1 VVHHSQEDQEEELA
15 FLWERSRLF
24 KQIYS
29 SRPKPHESRMNL
41 NDNIRSFRSV
51 AFTALFL
58 ASTVVGWHPLLST
71 LRLAV
76 RSDEN
81 THILLILPIS
91 FAFICAE
98 WQSVRVFEASK
109 TGYGLV
115 VLCAAGLL
123 ATLSRLHSAWMTA
136 DLRLSIEMLALVS
149 GWIGSFALCFGAR
162 VCRALLFPLGFLFCM
177 VPLPAFALDGIVS
190 YLQQGSVVAARS
202 LFAVT
207 GIPVVQNG
215 FLLTIPGLTI
225 EVAKECSSIR
235 SSLLLF
241 ITTPVLAQFL
251 LRSPTK
257 KAFVVALAVPLSVA
271 KNGLRIFIIAL
282 LGTRVNPG
290 FLTGKLHQQGGIV
303 FFVVALLAIFLA
315 VRVLEFGEKRASKT
329 STKCLSVEAV
339 RPSPAFAIK

>member
-1 VVHHSQEDQEEELA
+1 
-15 FLWERSRLF
+15 
-24 KQIYS
+24 
-29 SRPKPHESRMNL
+29 MNL
-41 NDNIRSFRSV
+41 NHNIRSLRSV
-51 AFTALFL
+51 AFTLVRLYGCRLAL
-58 ASTVVGWHPLLST
+58 LLST

-81 THILLILPIS
+81 THILLISIS
-91 FAFICAE
+91 LAFICAE
-98 WQSVRVFEASK
+98 WKSVRVFEASK

-123 ATLSRLHSAWMTA
+123 AALSRLHNTWITA

-149 GWIGSFALCFGAR
+149 GWIGSFALCFGTR

-235 SSLLLF
+235 SSLLLL
-241 ITTPVLAQFL
+241 ITTPVLAQLL
-251 LRSPTK
+251 LRSPTEK
-257 KAFVVALAVPLSVA
+257 GRCRTRGAAFGRQERLADFHHRLA
-271 KNGLRIFIIAL
+271 G
-282 LGTRVNPG
+282 NPG
-290 FLTGKLHQQGGIV
+290 QPGFSDGK
-303 FFVVALLAIFLA
+303 A
-315 VRVLEFGEKRASKT
+315 
-329 STKCLSVEAV
+329 
-339 RPSPAFAIK
+339 SPARWNRFLRRCAVSDISGGASS

>member
-1 VVHHSQEDQEEELA
+1 VEGQAHSTIC
-15 FLWERSRLF
+15 W
-24 KQIYS
+24 
-29 SRPKPHESRMNL
+29 SRPKSHEYRMNL
-41 NDNIRSFRSV
+41 NHNIRSLRCV

-58 ASTVVGWHPLLST
+58 ASMVVGWHPLLST
-71 LRLAV
+71 LTLAL

-81 THILLILPIS
+81 THILLIFPIS
-91 FAFICAE
+91 LAFICAE
-98 WQSVRVFEASK
+98 WKSIRVFAASK

-123 ATLSRLHSAWMTA
+123 AALSRLHNTWMTA

-149 GWIGSFALCFGAR
+149 GWIGSFALCFGPR

-177 VPLPAFALDGIVS
+177 VPLPAFALDGIVR

-207 GIPVVQNG
+207 GVPVVQNG

-235 SSLLLF
+235 SSLLLL
-241 ITTPVLAQFL
+241 ITTLVLAQLL

-257 KAFVVALAVPLSVA
+257 KAFLVALAVPLSVA
-271 KNGLRIFIIAL
+271 KNGLRIFSIAL

-290 FLTGKLHQQGGIV
+290 FLTGKLHRQGGIV
-303 FFVVALLAIFLA
+303 FFVISLLAMFLV
-315 VRVLEFGEKRASKT
+315 VRVLEFGEKQATPRPAP
-329 STKCLSVEAV
+329 SV
-339 RPSPAFAIK
+339 

>member
-1 VVHHSQEDQEEELA
+1 
-15 FLWERSRLF
+15 
-24 KQIYS
+24 
-29 SRPKPHESRMNL
+29 MNL

-58 ASTVVGWHPLLST
+58 ASMVVGWHPLLST
-71 LRLAV
+71 LRLAM

-81 THILLILPIS
+81 THILLILPIT

-123 ATLSRLHSAWMTA
+123 AALSRLHNTWITA

-149 GWIGSFALCFGAR
+149 GWIGSFALCFGTR

-235 SSLLLF
+235 SSLLLL
-241 ITTPVLAQFL
+241 ITTPVLAQLL

-290 FLTGKLHQQGGIV
+290 FLTGKLHQQGGIA
-303 FFVVALLAIFLA
+303 FFVVALLAIFLV

-329 STKCLSVEAV
+329 SSKCPSVEVV

>member
-1 VVHHSQEDQEEELA
+1 MEGQAYSTIGWSQ
-15 FLWERSRLF
+15 
-24 KQIYS
+24 
-29 SRPKPHESRMNL
+29 PKAHEYRMNL
-41 NDNIRSFRSV
+41 NHNIRLFRPV

-58 ASTVVGWHPLLST
+58 ASMVVGWHPLLST
-71 LRLAV
+71 LTLAV

-91 FAFICAE
+91 LAFICAE
-98 WQSVRVFEASK
+98 WKSVRVFAASK

-123 ATLSRLHSAWMTA
+123 ATLSRLHNTWMTA

-149 GWIGSFALCFGAR
+149 GWIGSFALCFGTR
-162 VCRALLFPLGFLFCM
+162 VCRVLLFPLGFLFCM
-177 VPLPAFALDGIVS
+177 VPLPAFALDGIVR
-190 YLQQGSVVAARS
+190 YLQQGSVFAARS

-215 FLLTIPGLTI
+215 FLLTIPGLTL

-235 SSLLLF
+235 SSLLLL
-241 ITTPVLAQFL
+241 ITTLVLAQLL
-251 LRSPTK
+251 LRSPTN

-282 LGTRVNPG
+282 LGTRVSPG
-290 FLTGKLHQQGGIV
+290 FLTGKLHRQGGIV
-303 FFVVALLAIFLA
+303 FFVVSLLAIFLV
-315 VRVLEFGEKRASKT
+315 VRVLECGENRAT
-329 STKCLSVEAV
+329 PRPAPSV
-339 RPSPAFAIK
+339 